1 MTLRWGNVPEDRRQE
16 EEGGKSTNLATY
28 GQGVS
33 QENSLE
39 TDMSRRGGGGRSGGL
54 ESRTIWR
61 QGS

>member
-1 MTLRWGNVPEDRRQE
+1 MSPKTGDRKRG
-16 EEGGKSTNLATY
+16 GGKSTNLATY

-39 TDMSRRGGGGRSGGL
+39 TDMSRRGGGGGSEGR
-54 ESRTIWR
+54 ESSTIWR